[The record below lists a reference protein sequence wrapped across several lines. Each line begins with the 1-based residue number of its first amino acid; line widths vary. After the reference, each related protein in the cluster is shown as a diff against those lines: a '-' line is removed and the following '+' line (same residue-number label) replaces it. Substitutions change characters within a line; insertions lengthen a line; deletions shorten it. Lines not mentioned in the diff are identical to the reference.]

1 MRYGWS
7 GVGFRQALPQ
17 TEGRTCITDG
27 GMETVL
33 LFRRG
38 IDLPCFAAFPLLDT
52 DAGRHELRAYFE
64 PYAGLARERGIDLIL
79 DTPTWR
85 ASADWGE
92 RLGYDAGRL
101 AETNRKGVR
110 LIEQVRDDHS
120 PTPVVVCGA
129 VGPRDDAYRP
139 GTLMSADEAE
149 RYHSAQIETLAEA
162 GADMISGLTL
172 TYPEEAIGIV
182 RAARRA
188 GIPVAV
194 SFTVETDG
202 RLPGGTG
209 LGDAV
214 ARVDAET
221 DGGPAY
227 FMVNCAHPTH
237 FSGVLEQG
245 GDWIGRV
252 GGVRANASRQSH
264 AELDEAE
271 ELDEGDP
278 AELADQYRKLRA
290 LLPAAT
296 VVGGCCGTDHRH
308 VAAIADAWLDA
319 A

>member
-1 MRYGWS
+1 M
-7 GVGFRQALPQ
+7 
-17 TEGRTCITDG
+17 CIADG

-33 LFRRG
+33 LFKRG
-38 IDLPCFAAFPLLDT
+38 IDLPCFAAFPLLDSDT
-52 DAGRHELRAYFE
+52 GRDELRAYFE
-64 PYAGLARERGIDLIL
+64 PFAVLARERGIGLVL

-85 ASADWGE
+85 ASADWGKQ
-92 RLGYDAGRL
+92 LGYDGEQL
-101 AETNRKGVR
+101 TEVNRKAVR
-110 LIEQVRDDHS
+110 LIEQVRSDHS
-120 PTPVVVCGA
+120 PTPVVVCGT

-139 GTLMSADEAE
+139 GALMTADEAE
-149 RYHSAQIETLAEA
+149 RYHSTQVETLADA

-202 RLPGGTG
+202 RLPGGTT
-209 LGDAV
+209 LDDAI
-214 ARVDAET
+214 AQVDADT
-221 DGGPAY
+221 DGTPAY
-227 FMVNCAHPTH
+227 FMINCAHPTH
-237 FSGVLEQG
+237 FTGVLEQG
-245 GDWIGRV
+245 GDWTERI
-252 GGVRANASRQSH
+252 GGVRANASRKSH
-264 AELDEAE
+264 AELDEAD

-278 AELADQYRKLRA
+278 AELAEQYRVLRS

-308 VAAIADAWLDA
+308 VAAVADAWIEA

>member
-1 MRYGWS
+1 
-7 GVGFRQALPQ
+7 
-17 TEGRTCITDG
+17 
-27 GMETVL
+27 METVL

-38 IDLPCFAAFPLLDT
+38 IDLPCFAAFPLVDT
-52 DAGRHELRAYFE
+52 DAGRDELRMYLE
-64 PYAGLARERGIDLIL
+64 PYAVLAQERGIGLVL

-92 RLGYDAGRL
+92 QLGYDPGRL
-101 AETNRKGVR
+101 AEVNRKAVG
-110 LIEQVRDDHS
+110 LIEQVCDDHS
-120 PTPVVVCGA
+120 QTPVVVCGT

-139 GTLMSADEAE
+139 RALMTADEAE
-149 RYHSAQIETLAEA
+149 RYHSTQVQTLADA

-172 TYPEEAIGIV
+172 TYPDEAIGIV
-182 RAARRA
+182 RAARRT

-202 RLPGGTG
+202 RLPGGTA
-209 LGDAV
+209 LGEAIR
-214 ARVDAET
+214 RVDAET
-221 DGGPAY
+221 DGAPAY
-227 FMVNCAHPTH
+227 FMINCAHPTH
-237 FSGVLEQG
+237 FTGVLEQG
-245 GDWIGRV
+245 GDWIERI
-252 GGVRANASRQSH
+252 GGVRANASRMSH

-278 AELADQYRKLRA
+278 AELAEQYRVLHS

-308 VAAIADAWLDA
+308 VGAVVDAWLEA

>member
-1 MRYGWS
+1 MGS
-7 GVGFRQALPQ
+7 RQALPQ
-17 TEGRTCITDG
+17 TRGRTCITDG

-38 IDLPCFAAFPLLDT
+38 IDLPCFAAFPLVDT
-52 DAGRHELRAYFE
+52 DAGRDELRMYLE
-64 PYAGLARERGIDLIL
+64 PYAVLAQERGIGLVL

-92 RLGYDAGRL
+92 QLGYDPGRL
-101 AETNRKGVR
+101 AEVNRKAVG

-120 PTPVVVCGA
+120 QTPVVVCGT

-139 GTLMSADEAE
+139 RALMTADEAE
-149 RYHSAQIETLAEA
+149 RYHSTQVQTLADA

-172 TYPEEAIGIV
+172 TYADEAIGIV
-182 RAARRA
+182 RAARRT

-202 RLPGGTG
+202 RLPGGTA
-209 LGDAV
+209 LGEAIR
-214 ARVDAET
+214 RVDAET
-221 DGGPAY
+221 DGAPAY
-227 FMVNCAHPTH
+227 FMINCAHPTH
-237 FSGVLEQG
+237 FTGVLEQG
-245 GDWIGRV
+245 GDWIERI
-252 GGVRANASRQSH
+252 GGVRANASRMSH

-278 AELADQYRKLRA
+278 AELAEQYRVLHS

-308 VAAIADAWLDA
+308 VGAVVDAWLEA

>member
-1 MRYGWS
+1 
-7 GVGFRQALPQ
+7 
-17 TEGRTCITDG
+17 
-27 GMETVL
+27 METVL
-33 LFRRG
+33 LFKRG

-52 DAGRHELRAYFE
+52 DAGRNELRAYFE
-64 PYAGLARERGIDLIL
+64 PYAVLARERGLGLVL

-92 RLGYDAGRL
+92 QLGYDDEGL
-101 AETNRKGVR
+101 AETNRKAVR
-110 LIEQVRDDHS
+110 LIEEVRADHS
-120 PTPVVVCGA
+120 ATPVVVCGT

-139 GTLMSADEAE
+139 GALMRADEAE
-149 RYHSAQIETLAEA
+149 RYHSTQVETLAGA

-182 RAARRA
+182 RAADRT
-188 GIPVAV
+188 GLPVAV

-202 RLPGGTG
+202 RLPGGTT
-209 LGDAV
+209 LGEAIG
-214 ARVDAET
+214 RVDAET
-221 DGGPAY
+221 DGAPAY
-227 FMVNCAHPTH
+227 FMINCAHPTH
-237 FSGVLEQG
+237 FRGVLEEG
-245 GDWIGRV
+245 GGWIERI

-278 AELADQYRKLRA
+278 AELADQYRALRA

-308 VAAIADAWLDA
+308 VGAVADAWLESA
-319 A
+319 

>member
-1 MRYGWS
+1 M
-7 GVGFRQALPQ
+7 GFRQGLPQ
-17 TEGRTCITDG
+17 THGTTCITDG

-33 LFRRG
+33 LFHRG
-38 IDLPCFAAFPLLDT
+38 IELPCFAAFPLVDT
-52 DAGRHELRAYFE
+52 ETGRNELRSYYE
-64 PYAGLARERGIDLIL
+64 PYVAVARERSIGLVL

-92 RLGYDAGRL
+92 RLGYDARRL
-101 AETNRKGVR
+101 VETNRKAVR
-110 LIEQVRDDHS
+110 LIEQIRDAHA
-120 PTPVVVCGA
+120 PTPLVVCGT

-139 GTLMSADEAE
+139 GALMTADEAE
-149 RYHSAQIETLAEA
+149 RYHSAQVETLAEA

-172 TYPEEAIGIV
+172 TYPEEAIGIA
-182 RAARRA
+182 RAAA
-188 GIPVAV
+188 GTGLPVAI

-202 RLPGGTG
+202 RLPAGTT

-221 DGGPAY
+221 DGTPVY
-227 FMVNCAHPTH
+227 FMINCAHPTH
-237 FSGVLEQG
+237 FIGVLEQG
-245 GDWIGRV
+245 GDWIERI
-252 GGVRANASRQSH
+252 GGVRANASRKSH

-278 AELADQYRKLRA
+278 AELADQYRKLRT

-308 VAAIADAWLDA
+308 VAALADAWLDA

>member
-1 MRYGWS
+1 MGS
-7 GVGFRQALPQ
+7 RQALPQ

-33 LFRRG
+33 LFHRG
-38 IDLPCFAAFPLLDT
+38 IQLPCFAAFPLLDT
-52 DAGRHELRAYFE
+52 DAGRDELRGYYE
-64 PYAGLARERGIDLIL
+64 PYAVLARERGIGLVL

-85 ASADWGE
+85 ASTDWGD
-92 RLGYDAGRL
+92 RLGYDDERL
-101 AETNRKGVR
+101 AETNRKAVR
-110 LIEQVRDDHS
+110 LIEQIRTDHS
-120 PTPVVVCGA
+120 PTPLVVCGT

-139 GTLMSADEAE
+139 RALMTADEAE
-149 RYHSAQIETLAEA
+149 RYHSTQVETLAEA

-202 RLPGGTG
+202 RLPGGTS
-209 LGDAV
+209 LGDAIG
-214 ARVDAET
+214 RVDAET
-221 DGGPAY
+221 EGTPTY
-227 FMVNCAHPTH
+227 FMINCAHPTH
-237 FSGVLEQG
+237 FTGVLEQG
-245 GDWIGRV
+245 GDWIGRI
-252 GGVRANASRQSH
+252 GGVRANASRMSH

-278 AELADQYRKLRA
+278 AEFADQYRVLRS

-308 VAAIADAWLDA
+308 VGAVADAWLDA

>member
-1 MRYGWS
+1 MGL
-7 GVGFRQALPQ
+7 RQALPQ

-33 LFRRG
+33 LFHRG
-38 IDLPCFAAFPLLDT
+38 IDLPYFAAFPLVDT
-52 DAGRHELRAYFE
+52 DAGRNELRTYFE
-64 PYAGLARERGIDLIL
+64 PYAVLAQERGIGLVL

-92 RLGYDAGRL
+92 RLGYDAERL
-101 AETNRKGVR
+101 AEVNRKAVG
-110 LIEQVRDDHS
+110 LIEQVRADHS
-120 PTPVVVCGA
+120 PTPVVVCGTI
-129 VGPRDDAYRP
+129 GPRDDAYRP
-139 GTLMSADEAE
+139 AALMTADEAE
-149 RYHSAQIETLAEA
+149 RYHSTQVGTLVDA

-188 GIPVAV
+188 EIPVAV

-202 RLPGGTG
+202 RLPGGTTLAAAIG
-209 LGDAV
+209 Q
-214 ARVDAET
+214 VDADT
-221 DGGPAY
+221 DGTPAY
-227 FMVNCAHPTH
+227 FMINCAHPTH
-237 FSGVLEQG
+237 FTGVLEQG
-245 GDWIGRV
+245 GDWIERI
-252 GGVRANASRQSH
+252 GGVRANASSMSH

-278 AELADQYRKLRA
+278 EELAEQYRALRS

-296 VVGGCCGTDHRH
+296 VIGGCCGTDHRH
-308 VAAIADAWLDA
+308 VGAVADAWLEA